1 MTSHHGQHVDV
12 GAYILGVLD
21 PEDLERFEQ
30 HLAGCAVCAA
40 EIDELS
46 GVAPLLAEL
55 AEAGPVATQPSPQL
69 LDRLVDEVSA
79 SRRRNRVRRLALV
92 AAAAVLVVGGPLA
105 TLAATGGDSHTP
117 PPAATAQF
125 AATDPATG
133 VSAHVGVEPKKWGSS
148 ISLALS
154 NVSGPKDC
162 DLVAVSR
169 TGDRQTVTTW
179 SVPPTGYGSEALQTS
194 GGAALAPGDIDHFEV
209 RTLDGDQLL
218 VSVPAKTA

>member
-1 MTSHHGQHVDV
+1 MVTSHHGQHVDV

-21 PEDLERFEQ
+21 PEDLEAFEQ

-55 AEAGPVATQPSPQL
+55 AEAGPVAAPPSPQL
-69 LDRLVDEVSA
+69 LDRLVGEVSA
-79 SRRRNRVRRLALV
+79 TRRRNRVRRLALV

-105 TLAATGGDSHTP
+105 TLAATSGDTHT

-125 AATDPATG
+125 AATDPGTG
-133 VSAHVGVEPKKWGSS
+133 VSAQVGVEPKKWGSS
-148 ISLALS
+148 ISLSLS
-154 NVSGPKDC
+154 HVSGPKVC

-169 TGDRQTVTTW
+169 TGERQTVTTW
-179 SVPPTGYGSEALQTS
+179 SVPPTGYGTEALQTT

-209 RTLDGDQLL
+209 RTVDGNQLL
-218 VSVPAKTA
+218 VSVPAKAA

>member
-21 PEDLERFEQ
+21 PEDLERFEV

-55 AEAGPVATQPSPQL
+55 ADAGPVAAPPSPQL
-69 LDRLVDEVSA
+69 LDRLVGEVSA
-79 SRRRNRVRRLALV
+79 TRRRSRVRRLALV

-105 TLAATGGDSHTP
+105 TLAATGGDDHTP
-117 PPAATAQF
+117 PPAAVAQF

-148 ISLALS
+148 ISLSLS
-154 NVSGPKDC
+154 NVTGPKNC

-169 TGDRQTVTTW
+169 TGERQTVTTW
-179 SVPPTGYGSEALQTS
+179 AVPATGYGTDALQTT

-209 RTLDGDQLL
+209 RTLDGNQLL
-218 VSVPAKTA
+218 VSVPAKSA